1 MPITT
6 INIQPVKMEK
16 KRVIKSQDTLDPSLK
31 SLLNKR
37 YPDGF
42 EGHLMRLQNANK
54 EPFFVVP
61 LETDDTMYLVK
72 IPVVKNSAG
81 GYDIDDED
89 DDMDGEDRN
98 EVPEGDD
105 DFDDD

>member
-1 MPITT
+1 
-6 INIQPVKMEK
+6 MEK
-16 KRVIKSQDTLDPSLK
+16 NRVIKSQENLDPKLK

-42 EGHLMRLQNANK
+42 EGELMRLQNAKK

-72 IPVVKNSAG
+72 IPVTRNSSG
-81 GYDIDDED
+81 GYDIDEEED
-89 DDMDGEDRN
+89 DLGDDEDRN
-98 EVPEGDD
+98 EVPDEGEDFNDD
-105 DFDDD
+105 